1 MELALLFCH
10 VHEVIG
16 PVEIVLASQREIS
29 IVELHAVQEKRM
41 HLILHFDIQVT
52 VVPGGD
58 PNIEPCGV
66 IFGHKHVDGLLEFVF
81 EVDNFMAGVE
91 LEHAVE
97 YIADRILVVHQH
109 TKGRGVAGQQ
119 EFFAILIH
127 NDVRL
132 IRVLRHFIVLS
143 AKIWAGKRQG
153 NSPINYKNGDTPYF

>member
-1 MELALLFCH
+1 MLAVNRPDIFVNILVAEDGKIAEPNGKGLGKFVEVELALLFFH

-29 IVELHAVQEKRM
+29 IVELHAIQEKRM

-66 IFGHKHVDGLLEFVF
+66 IFGHEHVDGLFVMYGLF
-81 EVDNFMAGVE
+81 WFCVI
-91 LEHAVE
+91 
-97 YIADRILVVHQH
+97 Y
-109 TKGRGVAGQQ
+109 
-119 EFFAILIH
+119 
-127 NDVRL
+127 
-132 IRVLRHFIVLS
+132 IVLS

-153 NSPINYKNGDTPYF
+153 KAPIYLYKRFSPPK